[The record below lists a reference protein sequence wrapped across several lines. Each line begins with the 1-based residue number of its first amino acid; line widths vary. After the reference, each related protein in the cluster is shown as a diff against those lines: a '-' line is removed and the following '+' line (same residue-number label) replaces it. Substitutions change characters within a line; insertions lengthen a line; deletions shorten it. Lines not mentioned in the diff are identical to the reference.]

1 MTWWHRRKV
10 TGPRA
15 RHALQ
20 HTAEREHASLCLLNP
35 FIWMCFTLSCF
46 IKLRKKQST
55 NRNHSK
61 WLFLNSP
68 YSKEPEWINQK
79 KIKQWFEK
87 PESWSLTS
95 ISEGWSFRTCSLA
108 INSSWFLWEK
118 NEHFTFKGKL
128 TCVLR
133 QTHVATLHNEST
145 RVTFI
150 LQDILHS
157 DLLI

>member
-1 MTWWHRRKV
+1 M
-10 TGPRA
+10 
-15 RHALQ
+15 L
-20 HTAEREHASLCLLNP
+20 
-35 FIWMCFTLSCF
+35 FTLSRF
-46 IKLRKKQST
+46 IKLRKKERT
-55 NRNHSK
+55 NRKHSK

-68 YSKEPEWINQK
+68 FSKEPEWINQK

-87 PESWSLTS
+87 PGSWSLTG

-118 NEHFTFKGKL
+118 NEHFTFMGKL

-145 RVTFI
+145 RMTFI
-150 LQDILHS
+150 LQDSLHS
-157 DLLI
+157 DLLIYLEMSCTKFCTVSTKAVDI